1 MRQSSTTGLITMHG
15 NCWSGKILN
24 GTTKK
29 STLTTDFSQMKK
41 CNSIFKYFE
50 QFYILISSNDIS
62 IFIPFDM
69 HIQQLIYFRGCPC
82 VRLFAMGCF
91 YLCLCSSFWAD
102 VYLYIYSYVI
112 CMFRYFFFKLF
123 QPKEMLNLHGIL
135 VLLFDFVG
143 AYFYL
148 IGCSSPPGVS
158 LNSLRLI
165 LLSFDS
171 TTSLDLYQFLS
182 LLIMGLTTPIMCF
195 FQILYPFFAISKLF
209 V

>member
-1 MRQSSTTGLITMHG
+1 MTMHG

-91 YLCLCSSFWAD
+91 YLWLCSSSWAD
-102 VYLYIYSYVI
+102 VHSYIYSYVI
-112 CMFRYFFFKLF
+112 CMFFNFFSSSKW
-123 QPKEMLNLHGIL
+123 NHGSAT
-135 VLLFDFVG
+135 DG
-143 AYFYL
+143 
-148 IGCSSPPGVS
+148 
-158 LNSLRLI
+158 
-165 LLSFDS
+165 
-171 TTSLDLYQFLS
+171 TSLWMVMSQWVHF
-182 LLIMGLTTPIMCF
+182 P
-195 FQILYPFFAISKLF
+195 
-209 V
+209 VRVER